1 MFEPTAADPAGRDDA
16 EPAAPRTVAGERSW
30 LAVLCA
36 DAGLL
41 LPLND
46 AGEISAYAGAVR
58 VPHAR
63 PWFLG
68 VANLRGQ
75 LQGVV
80 DLGGFLG
87 LRSPA
92 DELAGGWLVAL
103 NTRLEAHCAL
113 RVDQLAGL
121 RHEAELLALDPGS
134 DAETGRPRFAGRS
147 FREAAGARIWQ
158 EIRLAELVVDGFF
171 LDIVE
176 PIQPS
181 SGSGS

>member
-1 MFEPTAADPAGRDDA
+1 MFEPTAPDLSASDAGA
-16 EPAAPRTVAGERSW
+16 PAAPPGAASEQSW
-30 LAVLCA
+30 LAVTCA

-58 VPHAR
+58 VPHVR

-121 RHEAELLALDPGS
+121 RHEAELLAVEPGP
-134 DAETGRPRFAGRS
+134 DAEAGRPRFAGRS

-158 EIRLAELVVDGFF
+158 EIRLSELAVDGFF
-171 LDIVE
+171 LDIIE